1 MLTSCWYMDN
11 ILYPIFPIFSSKN
24 HHSLGCWNGQKS
36 ASKQVD
42 SVLEVLH
49 SMCPSAKVEHVVSPR
64 REEDDSWRSKLAI
77 EFGDFSNS
85 TRFFSTGEKF
95 QHKSSCHKFDN
106 SLEEIHGM
114 WHVHLFTTIWQ
125 HLWVENSQIAS
136 LFFLSKLLPRAEVP
150 GVLSEAPGTENPGK
164 MFFNPHII
172 SKVPCS
178 LRLHLPVQGLPALAR
193 NQSCLHETPQWEVQ
207 HWVLLGLTPAKW
219 QFLRHVFLPFCPAI
233 LYVETGQVQN
243 TLIAKSRHN
252 DSAGVKGGLSQ
263 VVVRAPSN
271 VCTAITGQK
280 AANKW
285 KCEKLDLEHPTNT
298 WQCPEICY

>member
-1 MLTSCWYMDN
+1 MIHEDPSWPLNLEIFQIQPVFSAREKSSNTKVLVTSLT
-11 ILYPIFPIFSSKN
+11 ILWKKSMACDMYIFSRQSGNISELKTVK
-24 HHSLGCWNGQKS
+24 L
-36 ASKQVD
+36 
-42 SVLEVLH
+42 LH
-49 SMCPSAKVEHVVSPR
+49 
-64 REEDDSWRSKLAI
+64 
-77 EFGDFSNS
+77 F
-85 TRFFSTGEKF
+85 
-95 QHKSSCHKFDN
+95 
-106 SLEEIHGM
+106 
-114 WHVHLFTTIWQ
+114 
-125 HLWVENSQIAS
+125 
-136 LFFLSKLLPRAEVP
+136 FFLSKLLPRAEVP

-298 WQCPEICY
+298 

>member
-1 MLTSCWYMDN
+1 MLIHGQHIVPHLPSSPFFFSKITS
-11 ILYPIFPIFSSKN
+11 L
-24 HHSLGCWNGQKS
+24 SLGQTSPQICLQAGRFCAWGASLHVPKRKS
-36 ASKQVD
+36 GACCVASKGGNGWLMKIQ
-42 SVLEVLH
+42 
-49 SMCPSAKVEHVVSPR
+49 AIWI
-64 REEDDSWRSKLAI
+64 WRCFKFNPFL
-77 EFGDFSNS
+77 
-85 TRFFSTGEKF
+85 STGEKSH
-95 QHKSSCHKFDN
+95 HKSSCHKFDN

-219 QFLRHVFLPFCPAI
+219 QFLRHVFLLFCPAI
-233 LYVETGQVQN
+233 LCVETGQVQN

>member
-1 MLTSCWYMDN
+1 MLCRLEGRKWMINEDPSHLN
-11 ILYPIFPIFSSKN
+11 LEIFQIHPVFLSTGGKSPP
-24 HHSLGCWNGQKS
+24 QKFLS
-36 ASKQVD
+36 ASLTILWKK
-42 SVLEVLH
+42 SMVLY
-49 SMCPSAKVEHVVSPR
+49 
-64 REEDDSWRSKLAI
+64 
-77 EFGDFSNS
+77 
-85 TRFFSTGEKF
+85 
-95 QHKSSCHKFDN
+95 
-106 SLEEIHGM
+106 IHM
-114 WHVHLFTTIWQ
+114 WHIHLFMTIWQ

-164 MFFNPHII
+164 MFFNSHII

-219 QFLRHVFLPFCPAI
+219 QFLRHVFLLFCPAI
-233 LYVETGQVQN
+233 LRVETGQVQN
-243 TLIAKSRHN
+243 PLIAKSRHN